1 VRDRPGH
8 SLDAA
13 QALAQGASP
22 AGGQNSERVAKVR
35 SKKNVFSS
43 VRTEPLSTRIVNQVI
58 EAVYTRELKAG
69 QPLGTEAQLVETFQ
83 TSRMP
88 IREAL
93 GRLEALGVI
102 KIKAGAGGGA
112 TIAEGEPDQFATALA
127 VQFMLIEAT
136 VEEIFDARIAI
147 ETRAA
152 ELAAEKAGPEELAV
166 LDEIY
171 GRISGGQATGREAVQ
186 NILDFHVAVVD
197 ASQSRTLKALM
208 HGLDQPLVS
217 LYLHPGIVLA
227 GRAAGYRGLGT
238 ILDAIRDRDAPLARE
253 RMHDHLVAQ
262 RNWLAGRM
270 AEALAAADPG
280 DSG

>member
-1 VRDRPGH
+1 
-8 SLDAA
+8 
-13 QALAQGASP
+13 
-22 AGGQNSERVAKVR
+22 VR
-35 SKKNVFSS
+35 SRKDVFSS

-58 EAVYTRELKAG
+58 EAIYARELKAG
-69 QPLGTEAQLVETFQ
+69 QHLGTEAQLAETFQ

-93 GRLEALGVI
+93 GRLEALGVL

-112 TIAEGEPDQFATALA
+112 TIAEGAPDRFATALS

-152 ELAAEKAGPEELAV
+152 ELAADKATPDDIATLT
-166 LDEIY
+166 EIY
-171 GRISGGQATGREAVQ
+171 ERINAGDSAGRDAVQ

-227 GRAAGYRGLGT
+227 GRAAKYKGLLT
-238 ILDAIRDRDAPLARE
+238 ILDAIRNRMPVVARE
-253 RMHDHLVAQ
+253 TMHDHLVSQ

-270 AEALAAADPG
+270 AEALAAEKESSKP
-280 DSG
+280 

>member
-1 VRDRPGH
+1 VR
-8 SLDAA
+8 
-13 QALAQGASP
+13 
-22 AGGQNSERVAKVR
+22 N
-35 SKKNVFSS
+35 KKNVFSS
-43 VRTEPLSTRIVNQVI
+43 VRTESLSTRIVNQVI
-58 EAVYTRELKAG
+58 DAIYARELKAG
-69 QPLGTEAQLVETFQ
+69 MPLGTEAQLIETFQ

-112 TIAEGEPDQFATALA
+112 TVAEGAPDQFATALA

-152 ELAAEKAGPEELAV
+152 ELAAEKATEEEIARLN
-166 LDEIY
+166 EIY
-171 GRISGGQATGREAVQ
+171 SRISAGEATGRDAVQ
-186 NILDFHVAVVD
+186 NILDFHVALVD

-238 ILDAIRDRDAPLARE
+238 ILQALRDRDPVAARE
-253 RMHDHLVAQ
+253 RMHEHLVTQ
-262 RNWLAGRM
+262 RTWLAGRM
-270 AEALAAADPG
+270 AAALAEANGAEKT
-280 DSG
+280 